1 MIALELAWTLI
12 ALDSMRLAYLNGV
25 ESHRDFQALG
35 GSTNGRRTIA
45 VGNLRR
51 EIVRGLIAVAWV
63 AIGTVALLS
72 PGGGF
77 SPIGVVLVLTAAG
90 MNLNSRLDRRDRL
103 YLLKYGLAA
112 RDDKG
117 RFTRVETQNQRE
129 DRQFGEERRSL
140 EQEHLDNK

>member
-12 ALDSMRLAYLNGV
+12 ALDSLRLAYLNGL
-25 ESHRDFQALG
+25 ESYRDFHALG
-35 GSTNGRRTIA
+35 GKTNGRRTIA

-63 AIGTVALLS
+63 AIGVAALLA

-77 SPIGVVLVLTAAG
+77 SPIAVVLVMTAAG

-103 YLLKYGLAA
+103 YLLRYGLQP
-112 RDDKG
+112 RDGSGK
-117 RFTRVETQNQRE
+117 FTSE
-129 DRQFGEERRSL
+129 
-140 EQEHLDNK
+140 